1 MHEYDIALKNILTRP
16 GAGLLARLMGC
27 KVAQWHNSE
36 LSGVRSRRADLLGET
51 WEGTLIHV
59 ELQSSN
65 DPRMVYRMLDYAIA
79 IESSFGQFPN
89 QMVLYVGEAPL
100 RMERRLE
107 SAGSRLSFE
116 CAIVDIRELDGEP
129 LLSSASL
136 EDNVIAVLARLSDR
150 QRAVRTILTRIAAGD
165 PANRAVAMAELTILA
180 GLRSLETVL
189 EKEIERMPILNDIM
203 DHKILGPKIRAA
215 QALGEARGEAIG
227 EARGE
232 ARGEA
237 KGERTLITRQ
247 IGKRFGSVPD
257 WVRPR
262 LESLSVPE
270 LEALALRLLDA
281 PTLEDLFG

>member
-165 PANRAVAMAELTILA
+165 PANRAVAMAELTILDTDSSA
-180 GLRSLETVL
+180 FAAKVGLGSWSHASGCMSDARRCCENWRSTSPV
-189 EKEIERMPILNDIM
+189 
-203 DHKILGPKIRAA
+203 
-215 QALGEARGEAIG
+215 
-227 EARGE
+227 
-232 ARGEA
+232 
-237 KGERTLITRQ
+237 TR
-247 IGKRFGSVPD
+247 R
-257 WVRPR
+257 RPA
-262 LESLSVPE
+262 S
-270 LEALALRLLDA
+270 
-281 PTLEDLFG
+281 